1 MASAMNGA
9 YERQCRTDQEPT
21 VTSKS
26 SGLEYLKAFQEPAQE
41 KRVFNREDAT
51 KNDKG
56 A

>member
-1 MASAMNGA
+1 MKGA

-26 SGLEYLKAFQEPAQE
+26 SGLDYVKANQEPAQE
-41 KRVFNREDAT
+41 KRVASREDAT

-56 A
+56 